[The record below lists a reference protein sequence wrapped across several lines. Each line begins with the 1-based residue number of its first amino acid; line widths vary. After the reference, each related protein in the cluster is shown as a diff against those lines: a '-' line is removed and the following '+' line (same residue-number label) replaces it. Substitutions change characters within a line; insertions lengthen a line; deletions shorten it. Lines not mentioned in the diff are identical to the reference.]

1 MKERTKVYLY
11 TRVSTAMQIDGYSL
25 EAQKN
30 RMKAYAEFNDYE
42 IAGEYEDAGKSGKS
56 IEGRIEFSRMM
67 DDIKCS
73 KDHVSYVLV
82 FKLSRFGRNAAD
94 VLSTL
99 QVMQDFGVNLICV
112 EDGIDSSKDA
122 GKLMISVLSAV
133 AEIERENIRIQTMEG
148 RIQKAREGKWNG
160 GFAPYGYDLING
172 ELHINEEEA
181 KTVRLVYELYV
192 HKKMGGRLIAQYL
205 ESHDIK
211 KLSHK
216 NTRGDMFAAAYI
228 QDILRNPTYCG
239 KIAYGRR
246 KQEKVH
252 GTRNDYRIVWNDD
265 YLLTDGIHQPIV
277 SVEDWEEAQAR
288 LRSQATKYKRYDR
301 QENEHA
307 YLLTGIIK
315 CPECGAGMY
324 VSKSVKKR
332 PGGSYYKEFRYYG
345 CKHRRMD
352 KGQKCTF
359 KNQLPME
366 LMDQAVA
373 EVIVSLVS
381 RPDFAAMMAEKI
393 NAEIDISALLEEIA
407 HYEKQLR
414 QQYAVKDRLAED
426 IDQLDPDDRHYQR
439 RKSDLE
445 ERLYKMYDKIEETEE
460 HLIEARA
467 KKQAIDADR
476 ITRDNILSILM
487 NFEKLYSVMSDI
499 EKRDL
504 MATMIADIQ
513 VYPQRQPNG
522 QWLKSIHFKLPLIAE
537 EELQFSLDKKD
548 WLETVMCFSKETYPH
563 RSVKV
568 EFPLEGL
575 NVAQLQGSATYE
587 QIKAYVFEHSGL
599 KVSTLYIAQVK
610 QKYGII
616 ARECYNKPK
625 SEDAKQP
632 QCPPDKEAAI
642 VEALKFYGLIAP

>member
-181 KTVRLVYELYV
+181 KTVRLIYELYV

-324 VSKSVKKR
+324 VSKSVKKK
-332 PGGSYYKEFRYYG
+332 PDGSYYKEFRYYG

-359 KNQLPME
+359 KN
-366 LMDQAVA
+366 
-373 EVIVSLVS
+373 
-381 RPDFAAMMAEKI
+381 
-393 NAEIDISALLEEIA
+393 
-407 HYEKQLR
+407 

-548 WLETVMCFSKETYPH
+548 WLETVMSLVQQNPDDI
-563 RSVKV
+563 VKV
-568 EFPLEGL
+568 GIDADELAVTKAESKATYGEIQARVKEQTGL
-575 NVAQLQGSATYE
+575 NVTP
-587 QIKAYVFEHSGL
+587 
-599 KVSTLYIAQVK
+599 LYIAQVK
-610 QKYGII
+610 RKHGII
-616 ARECYNKPK
+616 ERECYNKAK
-625 SEDAKQP
+625 SESAKMLI
-632 QCPPDKEAAI
+632 CPTDKEKAI
-642 VEALKFYGLIAP
+642 EDALRFFGMIA